1 MTSEDFERFV
11 KENREEILRILEEED
26 DEERNDFRCPEPRF
40 TSREEIRDS
49 FSRMTTEILKV
60 MADEEVQKHFFNGI
74 TEFVKCMEAAV
85 QAMPLSDDMKETVE
99 QAEKTRDKTMKT
111 AAKTGVKNT
120 ALSKLEKVNIT
131 SKLKKSD
138 DKDE

>member
-1 MTSEDFERFV
+1 MTSEDFEKFV
-11 KENREEILRILEEED
+11 RENREEILHILEED
-26 DEERNDFRCPEPRF
+26 DEREEKYTCPEPRM
-40 TSREEIRDS
+40 TSAEDIRDS

-85 QAMPLSDDMKETVE
+85 QAMPLSEDMKETVN
-99 QAEKTRDKTMKT
+99 QAGKTRDRTVRT

-131 SKLKKSD
+131 NKLKKSD
-138 DKDE
+138 SKDE